1 MKEIEITKLKKQ
13 YPTDRYNIKK
23 SQGSIIVSPKKSVIR
38 VFKYQEEMFD
48 KSGNATE
55 FIEGLLEK
63 TKLGKDDFAQS
74 QVTITKEL
82 KDRLQKLTSACKTR
96 RIIFLQRL
104 LIEGLK

>member
-1 MKEIEITKLKKQ
+1 MKTEEVTKLKKQ
-13 YPTDRYNIKK
+13 YPADKFNVKE

-38 VFKYQEEMFD
+38 ILKYQGKVLD
-48 KSGNATE
+48 DSDNATK

-63 TKLGKDDFAQS
+63 TKLGKEDFEQR

-82 KDRLQKLTSACKTR
+82 KDRLQKLASAYKTR

-104 LIEGLK
+104 LGE